1 VLIYDIENDRLRT
14 RVAGICL
21 DYGLERIQFSAFFG
35 KLNRNRRQELA
46 LKVQNEIGD
55 ESGRVRIIPVCEQ
68 DLKDMWVLDQF
79 RRDADKLKA
88 EAEAR
93 DRAKP
98 RLRILG
104 GKTINDAARHGSEAM
119 GLLPAYRVLPAP
131 NAGSGE
137 TDLQDA
143 SGQDGARHD

>member
-1 VLIYDIENDRLRT
+1 VARKNRYTGVLKPLPLGKGSPEVSLVLIYDIENDRLRT

-93 DRAKP
+93 DLAKP

-104 GKTINDAARHGSEAM
+104 AED
-119 GLLPAYRVLPAP
+119 
-131 NAGSGE
+131 
-137 TDLQDA
+137 DQ
-143 SGQDGARHD
+143 